1 LALLHAAPVGRRSEQ
16 APLQQFGVLPEQ
28 LLPHEPQLVV
38 VFSAVQMPGVPQQ
51 PCPDAHVVPH
61 EPQLVVVF
69 SAVQM
74 PGVPQQPC
82 PDAHV
87 VPHEPQLVVVFSAV
101 QTPPQQPSPVGQP
114 QVALSPV
121 PHTLAFR
128 QHSVPTLV

>member
-61 EPQLVVVF
+61 EPPV
-69 SAVQM
+69 
-74 PGVPQQPC
+74 
-82 PDAHV
+82 
-87 VPHEPQLVVVFSAV
+87 VVVFSAV